1 MHDVVFPGLS
11 ATREWPE
18 VAHFR
23 GCVAAMRRH
32 LGFQARHPILTTEER
47 TLEDSETIR
56 RIVTGCSLTAAL
68 EVVGER
74 WSFLILRGAFNGL
87 GHFEQFQSTL
97 GIARNILANRLARLV
112 AHGLMERLPCTDD
125 KRKVEYRLTAKGE
138 ALLPALVALRQWG
151 ARWTACGPANTRLV
165 DTRDGLPVQEVA
177 ILSADGRRLG
187 REDLRWMVLE
197 QDEAPAPEHAS
208 SSHAVAG

>member
-1 MHDVVFPGLS
+1 MDD
-11 ATREWPE
+11 
-18 VAHFR
+18 
-23 GCVAAMRRH
+23 
-32 LGFQARHPILTTEER
+32 EE
-47 TLEDSETIR
+47 TVR

-112 AHGLMERLPCTDD
+112 GHGLMERCPCTDD
-125 KRKVEYRLTAKGE
+125 KRKVEYRLTDKGS

-151 ARWTACGPANTRLV
+151 ARWTASSPCNTRLV
-165 DTRDGLPVQEVA
+165 DRRDGLPVEDVCVR
-177 ILSADGRRLG
+177 SADGRVLTLD
-187 REDLRWMVLE
+187 DLQWVTIE
-197 QDEAPAPEHAS
+197 QDTAL
-208 SSHAVAG
+208 AVNDR